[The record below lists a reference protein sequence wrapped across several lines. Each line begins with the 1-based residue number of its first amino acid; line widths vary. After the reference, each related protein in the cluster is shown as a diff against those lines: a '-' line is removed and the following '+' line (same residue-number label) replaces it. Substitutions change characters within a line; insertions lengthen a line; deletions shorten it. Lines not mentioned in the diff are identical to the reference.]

1 MAKKAKFKRVA
12 VAGQTTDGRTIAPE
26 WLTQAA
32 KNYNHEKYGAR
43 VNLEHFRSIYPDSA
57 FRAYGDVRSV
67 YAEEVEIDGEKKMA
81 LFAEIDPTDDLIK
94 LTKARQKVYT
104 SIELDL
110 DFAGTGEAYLVGLAV
125 TDSPASLGTEYL
137 QFCAGAGANSPLAA
151 RKQKQANLFSSA
163 IEAEIEFTEEGD
175 KGQSLLEKVKGMFTR
190 RDQASGEQFADVHQ
204 AVEAVATEVTNLEE
218 KTKGE
223 FNELANTVNELKSA
237 VAKNSELEKAFNDL
251 KTSLERQEDFSHKRD
266 PATGGDGTT
275 TVTTDC

>member
-175 KGQSLLEKVKGMFTR
+175 KGPSLLEKVKGMFTR

-218 KTKGE
+218 KTKWK

-237 VAKNSELEKAFNDL
+237 VAKNSELEKAFNEL

>member
-12 VAGQTTDGRTIAPE
+12 VAGQTTDGRIIAPE

-32 KNYNHEKYGAR
+32 KNYNQEKYGAR
-43 VNLEHFRSIYPDSA
+43 VNLEHFRSLYPDSA

-137 QFCAGAGANSPLAA
+137 QFCAGAGEKSPLAS
-151 RKQKQANLFSSA
+151 RKQKPANLFSSA
-163 IEAEIEFTEEGD
+163 IETEIELSDEGD
-175 KGQSLLEKVKGMFTR
+175 KGPSLAERIAALFSTHKKQSSADF
-190 RDQASGEQFADVHQ
+190 SDVHQ
-204 AVEAVATEVTNLEE
+204 AVETVAKEVTTLDADLQKKFTEQAQTITELTNKQDATAKALADLTAKLEGQE
-218 KTKGE
+218 
-223 FNELANTVNELKSA
+223 
-237 VAKNSELEKAFNDL
+237 AFNQQRPP
-251 KTSLERQEDFSHKRD
+251 T
-266 PATGGDGTT
+266 TGGDGASIQ
-275 TVTTDC
+275 TDC